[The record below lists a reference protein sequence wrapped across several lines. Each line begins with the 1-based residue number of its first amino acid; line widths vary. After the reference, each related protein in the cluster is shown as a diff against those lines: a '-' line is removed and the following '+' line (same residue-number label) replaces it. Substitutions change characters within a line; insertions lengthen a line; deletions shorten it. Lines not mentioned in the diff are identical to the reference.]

1 MKTKKGISWA
11 DRLKRLDRG
20 KYCYLMFLPV
30 FIYFVIFYY
39 VPMYG
44 IIISFQD
51 YSPFTGFFGSPWVG
65 LKHFKSFFDGFYF
78 WQIMWNTL
86 YLNILNIVFTFPFPI
101 IFALLLNEVKN
112 IRFKKTVQTV
122 SYLPHFISVVVIV
135 GIVSDFFAMD
145 GVINKMIVA
154 LGGEAYSYMSDTSY
168 FRGIYVGSGLW
179 QELGWNAIIYIAALS
194 GINAELYEAA
204 TIDGAGRLRK
214 LWHITIP
221 GIAPTIIITLLLSM
235 SAMLTVGFDKIFLMQ
250 NSLNTQVSEVISTYV
265 YKRGIESGSFS
276 FATAVGLFNNI
287 INVILIAAVN
297 KASKKI
303 NDVSLW

>member
-154 LGGEAYSYMSDTSY
+154 LGGEAYSYMSDASY

-204 TIDGAGRLRK
+204 TIDGAGRLRR

>member
-154 LGGEAYSYMSDTSY
+154 LGGEAYSYMSDASY

>member
-1 MKTKKGISWA
+1 
-11 DRLKRLDRG
+11 
-20 KYCYLMFLPV
+20 
-30 FIYFVIFYY
+30 
-39 VPMYG
+39 
-44 IIISFQD
+44 
-51 YSPFTGFFGSPWVG
+51 
-65 LKHFKSFFDGFYF
+65 
-78 WQIMWNTL
+78 
-86 YLNILNIVFTFPFPI
+86 
-101 IFALLLNEVKN
+101 
-112 IRFKKTVQTV
+112 
-122 SYLPHFISVVVIV
+122 
-135 GIVSDFFAMD
+135 MD

-154 LGGEAYSYMSDTSY
+154 LGGEAYSYMSDASY

>member
-135 GIVSDFFAMD
+135 GIVSDFFAMN

-154 LGGEAYSYMSDTSY
+154 LGGEAYSYMSDASY

>member
-154 LGGEAYSYMSDTSY
+154 LGGEAYSYMSDASY
-168 FRGIYVGSGLW
+168 IRGIYVGSGLW

>member
-1 MKTKKGISWA
+1 MTFSRTA
-11 DRLKRLDRG
+11 DWG
-20 KYCYLMFLPV
+20 AVIYL
-30 FIYFVIFYY
+30 
-39 VPMYG
+39 
-44 IIISFQD
+44 
-51 YSPFTGFFGSPWVG
+51 
-65 LKHFKSFFDGFYF
+65 
-78 WQIMWNTL
+78 
-86 YLNILNIVFTFPFPI
+86 
-101 IFALLLNEVKN
+101 
-112 IRFKKTVQTV
+112 
-122 SYLPHFISVVVIV
+122 
-135 GIVSDFFAMD
+135 
-145 GVINKMIVA
+145 
-154 LGGEAYSYMSDTSY
+154 
-168 FRGIYVGSGLW
+168 
-179 QELGWNAIIYIAALS
+179 AALS
-194 GINAELYEAA
+194 GVDESLYEAA
-204 TIDGAGRLRK
+204 YVDGAGRLRK

>member
-154 LGGEAYSYMSDTSY
+154 LGGEAYSYMSDASY

-235 SAMLTVGFDKIFLMQ
+235 SAMITVGFDKIFLMQ